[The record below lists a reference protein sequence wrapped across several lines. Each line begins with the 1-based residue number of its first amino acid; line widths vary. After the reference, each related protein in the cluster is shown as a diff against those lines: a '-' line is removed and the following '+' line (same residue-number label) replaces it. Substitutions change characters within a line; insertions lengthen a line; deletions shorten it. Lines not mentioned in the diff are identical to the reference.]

1 MVVEMVA
8 LALCA
13 LLVGALTRRTVARRA
28 EARTAAAAGG
38 AVTAVPCQARW
49 RQGVRRR
56 FFGYGKLRTG
66 ADGTGAVFAA
76 PLRGVVA
83 LPVGGRVV
91 ARGSRRPGMQV
102 LEYRAPDGRRID
114 FQVYDAEAARAA
126 RLLGSDGRAVSSGS
140 CSPGRRGPGRQDPR
154 DAP

>member
-1 MVVEMVA
+1 MDLFGMAAMA
-8 LALCA
+8 LGA
-13 LLVGALTRRTVARRA
+13 LLAGTLARRTVARRA

-38 AVTAVPCQARW
+38 TAVAVPCQARW
-49 RQGVRRR
+49 RQGARRR

-76 PLRGVVA
+76 PLRAPVA
-83 LPVGGRVV
+83 VPVGGRVV
-91 ARGSRRPGMQV
+91 ARGSWRPGMQV

-126 RLLGSDGRAVSSGS
+126 DLL
-140 CSPGRRGPGRQDPR
+140 
-154 DAP
+154 APTV